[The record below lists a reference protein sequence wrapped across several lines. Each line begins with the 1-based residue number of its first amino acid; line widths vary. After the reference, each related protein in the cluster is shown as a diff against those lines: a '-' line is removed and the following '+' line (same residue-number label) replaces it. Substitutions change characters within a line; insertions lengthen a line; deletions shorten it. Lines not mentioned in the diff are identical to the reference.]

1 MIRNFGYLHF
11 FQILTKFLNIF
22 SKSRSMW
29 NHPKFMPRMDSCQF
43 IIVAAAKNCSPVG
56 LLLLQLGISAQA
68 KIQVSKQKWQ
78 PSHGIPENPQI
89 WSCMPLF
96 YIYLY
101 RFCYTTFII
110 KSKDHQGMKVYA
122 LWDQNEPSSFTLFRG
137 HFICTQFF
145 SLSNLLIVL
154 KTCPAIHFQLFDIW
168 WSSLD
173 VINVFY
179 GPFQN
184 FSLVGYYISKYI
196 KNKKVKKK
204 LKKLKIMICLF
215 HRNGKRL
222 FWKWP

>member
-1 MIRNFGYLHF
+1 MIHNFGYLHF

-173 VINVFY
+173 IIIDFKGIFGIVIFHFGEINKSLFWVFSKKCF
-179 GPFQN
+179 GWLLHF
-184 FSLVGYYISKYI
+184 KYI
-196 KNKKVKKK
+196 EK
-204 LKKLKIMICLF
+204 
-215 HRNGKRL
+215 
-222 FWKWP
+222 